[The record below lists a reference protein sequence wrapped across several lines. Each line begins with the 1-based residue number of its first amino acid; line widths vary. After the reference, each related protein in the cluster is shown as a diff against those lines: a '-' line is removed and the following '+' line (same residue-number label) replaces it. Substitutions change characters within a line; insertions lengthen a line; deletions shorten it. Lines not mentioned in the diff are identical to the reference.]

1 MEILFVTSEVAPFSK
16 ATGLADVCGALPKAL
31 RSLGHKV
38 TVLSPLYSH
47 IDPAAR
53 SLARRLMKIEV
64 QLGGKKVACE
74 LYDGRTPGGV
84 DLLFLGHEEL
94 FRQVPHI
101 YGEGEAYALDAQR
114 FALLSLGALE
124 LIKKREPRF
133 DVMHAHDWTAAL
145 AVFMAKRDP
154 ALATMPTVL
163 TIHDLAHQG
172 SFPKAT
178 MEAIGLPWT
187 LFNPEGLEFYGLLN
201 LLKGGI
207 LAADRVT
214 TVSSAYSDEIRTPE
228 GGHGLD
234 GVLRARGKDLQGILD
249 GVDVA
254 VWNPA
259 TDAALPSR
267 FDPIDL
273 SGKARCKSELQRSC
287 GLAVRADIPLIG
299 ASGKLVPARGFDLL
313 AKALPQVLRNDVQ
326 LVLHTDGDG
335 DPELREVFVELA
347 TRWPDRVA
355 LLAGDESAA
364 HRVLGGSDLFVIPS
378 RTEPSGFL
386 QRYAHRYGTLPICR
400 RTGGHVDTVVDAD
413 AKLDSGSGFLYE
425 DVTPQALL
433 GAIRRGIAAF
443 TLTAAFDATRRRVM
457 RIDHSWERSA
467 RLYEAL
473 YRELMAPPKE

>member
-31 RSLGHKV
+31 RGLGHKV

-94 FRQVPHI
+94 FRRVPHI
-101 YGEGEAYALDAQR
+101 YGEGDAFALDAQR

-133 DVMHAHDWTAAL
+133 DVLHAHDWPAAL
-145 AVFMAKRDP
+145 AVYMAKRDP
-154 ALATMPTVL
+154 ALASMPTLL
-163 TIHDLAHQG
+163 TIHDLAQQG

-178 MEAIGLPWT
+178 MEALGLPWEHFT
-187 LFNPEGLEFYGLLN
+187 PEGLEFYGSVN
-201 LLKGGI
+201 LLKGG
-207 LAADRVT
+207 LLSASRVT
-214 TVSSAYSDEIRTPE
+214 TVSPTYAQEIRTAE

-234 GVLRARGKDLQGILD
+234 GVLRARGKDVVGILD

-259 TDAALPSR
+259 TDAAIPSR

-273 SGKARCKSELQRSC
+273 GGKARCKSELQA
-287 GLAVRADIPLIG
+287 AVGFPLRADIPLIA
-299 ASGKLVPARGFDLL
+299 ASGKLTPGRGFDLL
-313 AKALPQVLRNDVQ
+313 AKTLPQVLRNDVQ
-326 LVLHTDGDG
+326 IVVHAEGEPDAD
-335 DPELREVFVELA
+335 LREVFAELA
-347 TRWPDRVA
+347 ARWPDRLA
-355 LLAGDESAA
+355 LLTGDESAT
-364 HRVLGGSDLFVIPS
+364 HRMLAGSDLFVIPS
-378 RTEPSGFL
+378 RAEPSGHQ

-413 AKLDSGSGFLYE
+413 AKLESGSGFLYE
-425 DVTPQALL
+425 EATPQALL

-443 TLTAAFDATRRRVM
+443 TLAAPFDAMRRRIM

-467 RLYEAL
+467 RLYETL
-473 YRELMAPPKE
+473 YRELLTPKE

>member
-16 ATGLADVCGALPKAL
+16 ATGLAEVCGALPKAL
-31 RSLGHKV
+31 RGLGHKV
-38 TVLSPLYSH
+38 TVLSPLYAH

-53 SLARRLMKIEV
+53 SLARRLIKIEV

-94 FRQVPHI
+94 FRRVPHI
-101 YGEGEAYALDAQR
+101 YGEGDSYALDAQR

-133 DVMHAHDWTAAL
+133 DLLHAHDWPSAL

-154 ALATMPTVL
+154 ALATLPTVL
-163 TIHDLAHQG
+163 TVHDLAHQG
-172 SFPKAT
+172 SFPKGT
-178 MEAIGLPWT
+178 MEALGLPWD

-201 LLKGGI
+201 LLKGGL

-214 TVSSAYSDEIRTPE
+214 TVSPSYAEEIRTAE

-234 GVLRARGKDLQGILD
+234 GVLRARGKDVSGILD

-273 SGKARCKSELQRSC
+273 SGKARCKAALQKELSLPVRS
-287 GLAVRADIPLIG
+287 DIPLLG
-299 ASGKLVPARGFDLL
+299 AIGKLSTARGFDLL
-313 AKALPQVLRNDVQ
+313 AKALPQVMRNDVQ
-326 LVLHTDGDG
+326 LVLHADGDA
-335 DPELREVFVELA
+335 DPELRDVFAEFA
-347 TRWPDRVA
+347 TRWPDRIA
-355 LLAGDESAA
+355 ILSGDESAT
-364 HRVLGGSDLFVIPS
+364 HRVLGGADLLVIPS

-400 RTGGHVDTVVDAD
+400 RTGGQIDTVVDAD
-413 AKLDSGSGFLYE
+413 AKLESGSGFLYDE
-425 DVTPQALL
+425 ASPAALL
-433 GAIRRGIAAF
+433 AAIRRGIAAF
-443 TLTAAFDATRRRVM
+443 TLTAPFEAARRRIM
-457 RIDHSWERSA
+457 RTDHSWERSA
-467 RLYEAL
+467 RLYESL
-473 YRELMAPPKE
+473 YRELTTPKA

>member
-31 RSLGHKV
+31 RGLGHKV
-38 TVLSPLYSH
+38 TVLSPLYPH

-94 FRQVPHI
+94 FRRVPHV
-101 YGEGEAYALDAQR
+101 YGEGDAYALDAQR

-133 DVMHAHDWTAAL
+133 DVLHAHDWPAAL

-154 ALATMPTVL
+154 ALAALPTVL

-172 SFPKAT
+172 SFPKAM
-178 MEAIGLPWT
+178 METLGLPWS
-187 LFNPEGLEFYGLLN
+187 LFTPEGLEFYGLLN
-201 LLKGGI
+201 VLKGGV
-207 LAADRVT
+207 LAASRVT
-214 TVSSAYSDEIRTPE
+214 TVSPAYAQEIRTPE

-234 GVLRARGKDLQGILD
+234 GVLRARGKDVLGILD

-273 SGKARCKSELQRSC
+273 AGKARCKSELQQAC
-287 GLAVRADIPLIG
+287 GLPQRADLPLLA
-299 ASGKLVPARGFDLL
+299 ASGKLTPGRGFDLL

-326 LVLHTDGDG
+326 LVIHAEGDADADLH
-335 DPELREVFVELA
+335 EVFAELA
-347 TRWPDRVA
+347 SRWPDRLA
-355 LLAGDESAA
+355 LLTGDESAT

-378 RTEPSGFL
+378 RTEPSGHL

-400 RTGGHVDTVVDAD
+400 RTGGHIDTVVDLD
-413 AKLDSGSGFLYE
+413 AKLEGGSGFLYDE
-425 DVTPQALL
+425 ETPQALL
-433 GAIRRGIAAF
+433 GAIRRGVAAF
-443 TLTAAFDATRRRVM
+443 TLKAPFDAARRRVM

-467 RLYEAL
+467 RLYESL
-473 YRELMAPPKE
+473 YRELLTPKD

>member
-1 MEILFVTSEVAPFSK
+1 MEILFVTSEVAPFSQ

-31 RSLGHKV
+31 RGLGHKV

-64 QLGGKKVACE
+64 QLGGKRIACE

-94 FRQVPHI
+94 FRRVPHI
-101 YGEGEAYALDAQR
+101 YGAGDAYALDAQR

-124 LIKKREPRF
+124 LLKKREPRF
-133 DVMHAHDWTAAL
+133 DVLHAHDWPAAL
-145 AVFMAKRDP
+145 SVFMAKRDP
-154 ALATMPTVL
+154 ALAALPSVL
-163 TIHDLAHQG
+163 TIHDLAQQG

-178 MEAIGLPWT
+178 MDSLGLSWD
-187 LFNPEGLEFYGLLN
+187 LFTPDGLEFYGLLN
-201 LLKGGI
+201 MLKGGV

-214 TVSSAYSDEIRTPE
+214 TVSPTYAREIRTAE

-234 GVLRARGKDLQGILD
+234 GVLRARGKDVLGILD

-273 SGKARCKSELQRSC
+273 AGKARCKTELQGAL
-287 GLAVRADIPLIG
+287 GLPQRADLPLIG
-299 ASGKLVPARGFDLL
+299 ASGRLTPARGFDLL

-326 LVLHTDGDG
+326 LVVHAAGEGDA
-335 DPELREVFVELA
+335 DLREVYAELA
-347 TRWPDRVA
+347 SRWPDRVA
-355 LLAGDESAA
+355 VLSGDESAV
-364 HRVLGGSDLFVIPS
+364 HRVLGSSDLFVVPS
-378 RTEPSGFL
+378 RTEPSGHL
-386 QRYAHRYGTLPICR
+386 QRYAHRYGSLPICR
-400 RTGGHVDTVVDAD
+400 RTGGQVDTVIDAD
-413 AKLDSGSGFLYE
+413 AKLESGSGFLYDDE
-425 DVTPQALL
+425 TPQALL
-433 GAIRRGIAAF
+433 GAIRRGLAAF
-443 TLTAAFDATRRRVM
+443 TLKGPFDAMRRRVM

-473 YRELMAPPKE
+473 YRELLTPTG